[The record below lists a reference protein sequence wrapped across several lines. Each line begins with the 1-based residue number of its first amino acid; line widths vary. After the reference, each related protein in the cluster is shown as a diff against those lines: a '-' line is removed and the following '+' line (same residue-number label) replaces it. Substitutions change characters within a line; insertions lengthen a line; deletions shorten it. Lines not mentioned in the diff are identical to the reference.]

1 MSLCGVSDI
10 ELIPTPALG
19 DNSYLVVSGDEA
31 VVIDPQRDAWPLLS
45 SCTERGIA
53 LRYVL
58 ETHVHND
65 YVSGAHEWQAA
76 TGAAI
81 AGPARAAYAFP
92 YLPMADGEEIVVG
105 DATLR
110 ALETPGHT
118 PEHTA
123 YLLLEGRAPEP
134 SAVFTGGSLM
144 VGGAG
149 RTDLLG
155 PERTEELTRAQF
167 RSLRR
172 LLDLGEET
180 LVLPTHGAGSFCAS
194 PTSGPRTSTFG
205 TQRRDNPALALLED
219 EEAFVRER
227 LLGLPRHPDYYRF
240 MAPINRAGPRVLG
253 ALPELPALV
262 PADVQRHVDG
272 GAWVVDG
279 RDRWSFA
286 AAHLPGS
293 INVELDDSFT
303 AYVGSVVPLGV
314 PLVLVLPTP
323 RSAAEAVTQLLR
335 IGYDHLLGS
344 LAGWITA
351 WRADGRPT
359 RSYPARDI
367 ADVDVTD
374 PDAVLVDVRQPAEV
388 AAGVIPG
395 SRPIFLG
402 DLRHRLAE
410 LPSGRRAWTVCAS
423 GRRAAVAASVLDR
436 AGVPAGVIARGGVK
450 SWVARAA

>member
-1 MSLCGVSDI
+1 
-10 ELIPTPALG
+10 
-19 DNSYLVVSGDEA
+19 
-31 VVIDPQRDAWPLLS
+31 
-45 SCTERGIA
+45 
-53 LRYVL
+53 
-58 ETHVHND
+58 
-65 YVSGAHEWQAA
+65 
-76 TGAAI
+76 
-81 AGPARAAYAFP
+81 
-92 YLPMADGEEIVVG
+92 MADGEEVVVG

-123 YLLLEGRAPEP
+123 YLLLEGSASEP

-155 PERTEELTRAQF
+155 PERTEELTRAQC

-172 LLDLGEET
+172 LVALAEET

-194 PTSGPRTSTFG
+194 TTSGPRTSTFG
-205 TQRRDNPALALLED
+205 TERRGNPALALLED

-227 LLGLPRHPDYYRF
+227 LLGLPRYPDYYRF
-240 MAPINRAGPRVLG
+240 MAPINRAGPDVLG
-253 ALPELPALV
+253 ALPGLPALLPDQV
-262 PADVQRHVDG
+262 ERHTRDG
-272 GAWVVDG
+272 GWVVDG

-293 INVELDDSFT
+293 INVEVDDSFA
-303 AYVGSVVPLGV
+303 AYVGSVVPFGV

-323 RSAAEAVTQLLR
+323 ESAAEAVSQLLR

-344 LAGWITA
+344 LAGGIAA
-351 WRADGRPT
+351 WQADGRLT

-367 ADVDVTD
+367 AEVDATD
-374 PDAVLVDVRQPAEV
+374 PDAVVVDVRQPGEV
-388 AAGVIPG
+388 AGGSIPG
-395 SRPIFLG
+395 SRQIFLG
-402 DLRHRLAE
+402 DLHQRLTE
-410 LPSGRRAWTVCAS
+410 IPSGRTAWTVCAS

-436 AGVPAGVIARGGVK
+436 AGVPVGVIARGGVPT
-450 SWVARAA
+450 WVARAA